1 MVPAVHELSIAH
13 SLVEAASEAA
23 REAGAV
29 KVNEVRLRIGAL
41 SGVVA
46 SALHFCY
53 EIAAAGTPLEGSTL
67 RITELPVVIYC
78 PNCEAEVELP
88 SVQLFCCP
96 VCDTP
101 GAAVRQ
107 GREMEIESLE
117 IEVP

>member
-1 MVPAVHELSIAH
+1 MHELSIAH
-13 SLVEAASEAA
+13 GLVEAASEAA

-29 KVNEVRLRIGAL
+29 KVNEVRVRIGAL

-46 SALHFCY
+46 SALLFCY
-53 EIAAAGTPLEGSTL
+53 DIAAAGTPLQGARL
-67 RITELPVVIYC
+67 LITELPVVVYC
-78 PNCEAEVELP
+78 PHCEAEVELP
-88 SVQLFCCP
+88 SIQLFCCP

-101 GAAVRQ
+101 AAAIRQ